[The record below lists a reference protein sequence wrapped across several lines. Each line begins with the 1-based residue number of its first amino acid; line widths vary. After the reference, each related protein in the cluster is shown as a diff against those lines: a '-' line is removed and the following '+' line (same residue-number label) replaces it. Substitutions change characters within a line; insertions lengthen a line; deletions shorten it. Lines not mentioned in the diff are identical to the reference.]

1 MQIDKI
7 LEILAYTLPSVITG
21 GVAYYFFV
29 KHVKHEENRRRFYL
43 HRENQK
49 QSFPLR
55 LQAYERMVLFLE
67 RIDPN
72 KLMLREIPNS
82 EDKTT
87 YLHQLINAIEQEFE
101 HNLSQQIYMS
111 TECWQIILTAKNATL
126 QLIRN
131 KTASTD
137 IQNAK
142 ELQERIIKE
151 GMNEANPS
159 ITAIAFIKSE
169 VADLF

>member
-87 YLHQLINAIEQEFE
+87 YLHQLVNAIEQEFE